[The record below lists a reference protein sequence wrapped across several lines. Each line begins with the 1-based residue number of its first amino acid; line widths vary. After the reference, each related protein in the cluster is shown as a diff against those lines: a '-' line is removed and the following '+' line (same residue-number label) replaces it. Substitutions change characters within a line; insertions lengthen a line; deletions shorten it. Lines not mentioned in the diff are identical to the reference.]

1 MAVSEIDGR
10 ADGGR
15 PLALAAVTMV
25 VTGCRPGEVLA
36 LRSRDVNDGGTI
48 LHVRGT
54 KTKAAKRSIPI
65 DPAFQPILMGAAL
78 GKESDA
84 LLFDFQPER
93 ERANKDEGKAKRD
106 ALLRRV
112 RSLCKAAGVQRVVS
126 HSLRGLNATLR
137 LTRGARDE
145 SITKALGHVDISTTR
160 RSYFAPGIA
169 EKTEARRAHGRL
181 LPALAKKASA

>member
-36 LRSRDVNDGGTI
+36 SRSRDVNDGGTI

-93 ERANKDEGKAKRD
+93 ERANKD
-106 ALLRRV
+106 
-112 RSLCKAAGVQRVVS
+112 
-126 HSLRGLNATLR
+126 
-137 LTRGARDE
+137 AR
-145 SITKALGHVDISTTR
+145 AR
-160 RSYFAPGIA
+160 RSVMRFLGACA
-169 EKTEARRAHGRL
+169 RSARR
-181 LPALAKKASA
+181 PACNGWSPTRSGA